1 MSKLK
6 TNEVNKKYLYLYQE
20 NLFLPWKMLKRGI
33 TLVLMIFVM
42 ASSADAESQI
52 FTDLHGRKVSVKI
65 PVKRIVAL
73 RASLGL
79 VCYMGLAE
87 QVVGVERLE
96 VRPSEWVGSVG
107 RSYRLA
113 NPGLANLPVIGNRNR
128 PDPEK
133 LIQADPDVILM
144 GNGDSRLADNLQ
156 QKTGIPVLFVDNGDL
171 SGQRERFYN
180 SLRLI
185 GSLCH
190 RQPRANLI
198 ISRID
203 AAIADLKQRTSG
215 IAENDR
221 PKTYIS
227 GMNFRVAHGLMGT
240 SAAYPP
246 FMLLGANNI
255 ADHLT
260 RKNKMVKGRFELDQ
274 ERLLAA
280 DPDIIFIC
288 ASGLEI
294 VRQDLQN
301 PTFHQLQAL
310 EKGNI
315 FTIVPHYYAASPDTV
330 LAETYYMGTVLYPK
344 QFTDIKIS
352 DMADGWYRF
361 FVGTPLYGE
370 MERIFGG
377 FKQLKFKR

>member
-1 MSKLK
+1 MKIK
-6 TNEVNKKYLYLYQE
+6 EINNKYFYRYQE
-20 NLFLPWKMLKRGI
+20 SLFIPWKILKKGI
-33 TLVLMIFVM
+33 TLVLIILVM
-42 ASSADAESQI
+42 ASSADAENRI
-52 FTDLHGRKVSVKI
+52 FTDLHGRKISVKI

-79 VCYMGLAE
+79 VCYMELAE

-96 VRPSEWVGSVG
+96 VCPSEWVGSVG

-113 NPGLANLPVIGNRNR
+113 NPRLASLPVIGNRNR

-133 LIQADPDVILM
+133 LIQAGPDVILM

-171 SGQRERFYN
+171 SRQRERFYN

-185 GSLCH
+185 GSICH
-190 RQPRANLI
+190 RQSRADLI
-198 ISRID
+198 ISRING
-203 AAIADLKQRTSG
+203 AIADLKQRTSG
-215 IAENDR
+215 IADNDR

-260 RKNKMVKGRFELDQ
+260 RKSKMVKGRFELDQ

-288 ASGLEI
+288 ASGLEM

-301 PTFHQLQAL
+301 PAFHQLKAL
-310 EKGNI
+310 DKGNI

-330 LAETYYMGTVLYPK
+330 LAETYYMGTVLYPER
-344 QFTDIKIS
+344 FADIKIS
-352 DMADGWYRF
+352 DTADEWYRF
-361 FVGTPLYGE
+361 FVSTHLYGE

-377 FKQLKFKR
+377 FKQFKLKR